1 MKGLPVIQAV
11 CSEDVQKCMLQKLGL
26 YTPTDVATLVFSG
39 RQCWIQHVISS
50 RETARVLTQPAVV
63 QAVERTVR
71 KTPNIVP
78 YLSPKPS
85 DESRRPVR
93 MMREAAQ
100 A

>member
-1 MKGLPVIQAV
+1 
-11 CSEDVQKCMLQKLGL
+11 MLM
-26 YTPTDVATLVFSG
+26 
-39 RQCWIQHVISS
+39 
-50 RETARVLTQPAVV
+50 QPAAV

>member
-1 MKGLPVIQAV
+1 M
-11 CSEDVQKCMLQKLGL
+11 
-26 YTPTDVATLVFSG
+26 LVFSS
-39 RQCWIQHVISS
+39 RQCWNQHVISS
-50 RETARVLTQPAVV
+50 REAARVLMQPAVV